1 MSDMSETWAI
11 QLRHEWD
18 QMAQVRHK
26 RDTRATRTTQMW
38 QECYTNDT
46 RVYTSEKD
54 LQVEQQFQISLQEL
68 PFENALFSCQDVFE
82 KCITETEFCNGKIY
96 FKKLYTRL

>member
-1 MSDMSETWAI
+1 MSDTIETRVRPNGTSAT
-11 QLRHEWD
+11 
-18 QMAQVRHK
+18 QVRHESYTN
-26 RDTRATRTTQMW
+26 DTHVTGVLH
-38 QECYTNDT
+38 NDT